1 MLLKN
6 SKVMLETGDNI
17 LQFIPQRP
25 PVVMVDT
32 LYSCDEKGSTSGL
45 TILKENIFCEA
56 GVFSE
61 AGIIENIAQT
71 AAMHVGYLCKKNN
84 VPVPIGFIGAVKN
97 LEISSLPKA
106 GDKIATIIQ
115 IENEVFGITLISGK
129 VLCNEEIVATA
140 EMKIVVKT

>member
-1 MLLKN
+1 
-6 SKVMLETGDNI
+6 MLETGNKI

-32 LYSCDEKGSTSGL
+32 LYTCDEKGSTSGL
-45 TILKENIFCEA
+45 SILEENIFCEN
-56 GVFSE
+56 GIFSE
-61 AGIIENIAQT
+61 AGIMENIAQT

-97 LEISSLPKA
+97 LEIFSFPKS
-106 GDKIATIIQ
+106 GNKIVTTIQ

-129 VLCNEEIVATA
+129 VLCNEKLMASA
-140 EMKIVVKT
+140 EMKIVVKP

>member
-1 MLLKN
+1 
-6 SKVMLETGDNI
+6 MLETGNNI

-32 LYSCDEKGSTSGL
+32 LYTCDEKGSTSGL
-45 TILKENIFCEA
+45 SILEENIFCEN
-56 GVFSE
+56 GIFSE
-61 AGIIENIAQT
+61 AGIMENIAQT

-97 LEISSLPKA
+97 LEIFSFPKS
-106 GDKIATIIQ
+106 GNKIVTTIQ

-129 VLCNEEIVATA
+129 VLCNEKLMASA
-140 EMKIVVKT
+140 EMKIVVKP

>member
-1 MLLKN
+1 
-6 SKVMLETGDNI
+6 MLETGNKV

-32 LYSCDEKGSTSGL
+32 LYTCDEKGSTSGL
-45 TILKENIFCEA
+45 SILEENIFCEN
-56 GVFSE
+56 GIFSE
-61 AGIIENIAQT
+61 AGIMENIAQT

-97 LEISSLPKA
+97 LEIFSFPKS
-106 GDKIATIIQ
+106 GNEIVTTIQ

-129 VLCNEEIVATA
+129 VLCNEKLMASA
-140 EMKIVVKT
+140 EMKIVVKP

>member
-1 MLLKN
+1 
-6 SKVMLETGDNI
+6 MLETGNKV

-32 LYSCDEKGSTSGL
+32 LYTCDEKGSTSGL
-45 TILKENIFCEA
+45 SILEENIFCEN
-56 GVFSE
+56 GIFSE
-61 AGIIENIAQT
+61 AGIMENIAQT

-97 LEISSLPKA
+97 LEIFSFPKS
-106 GDKIATIIQ
+106 GNKIVTTIQ

-129 VLCNEEIVATA
+129 VLCNEKLMASA
-140 EMKIVVKT
+140 EMKIVVKP

>member
-1 MLLKN
+1 ML
-6 SKVMLETGDNI
+6 VTGDSI
-17 LQFIPQRP
+17 LEFIPQRP

-32 LYSCDEKGSTSGL
+32 LYACDEKGSKSGL
-45 TILKENIFCEA
+45 KILSENIFCEN
-56 GVFSE
+56 GIFSE
-61 AGIIENIAQT
+61 AGIMENIAQT

-97 LEISSLPKA
+97 LEIFSFPKE
-106 GDKIATIIQ
+106 GNKIETTIQ

-129 VLCNEEIVATA
+129 VMFEGKLMASA